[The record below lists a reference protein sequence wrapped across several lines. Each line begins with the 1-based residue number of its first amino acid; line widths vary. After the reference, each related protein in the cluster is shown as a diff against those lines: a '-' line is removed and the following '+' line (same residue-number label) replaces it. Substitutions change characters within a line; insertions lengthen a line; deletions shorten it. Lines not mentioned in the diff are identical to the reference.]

1 MYAAVLN
8 RGAGNRRYKGRDH
21 VIAGRGGR
29 SEGSRLRPT
38 TGRRTRA
45 NTDCF
50 EAASMC
56 AAGMNEVHE
65 VVRTRGQAA

>member
-1 MYAAVLN
+1 MYAAVLIEVQ
-8 RGAGNRRYKGRDH
+8 RIVGTRGRDN

-45 NTDCF
+45 NTDCC

-65 VVRTRGQAA
+65 VVHTRGQTA